1 MPAGLAQAL
10 PRRSARA
17 RGEGSGKAEGE
28 WARGLSHTGENH
40 LSLARNLAD

>member
-1 MPAGLAQAL
+1 MPAGWIHAL
-10 PRRSARA
+10 SQRSACA
-17 RGEGSGKAEGE
+17 SGEGSGKAEVE